1 MKVLT
6 VFVAALL
13 LTAVISTAA
22 TPASSNSDA
31 AAAFAKLKSLAG
43 EWEATT
49 DMGKS
54 RLTYEVISGGN
65 SVVERESVEKE
76 GEMLTVY
83 HLDGNR
89 LLLTHYCVA
98 GNQPRMEAKTFDAQ
112 SGELRFQF
120 LDATNFANPGVGHMH
135 NVTLHFVDNNHL
147 STEWQF
153 FENGQQKFTEKAQ
166 YTRIR

>member
-22 TPASSNSDA
+22 TPGSSNSDA

-98 GNQPRMEAKTFDAQ
+98 GNQPRMEAKAFDAH